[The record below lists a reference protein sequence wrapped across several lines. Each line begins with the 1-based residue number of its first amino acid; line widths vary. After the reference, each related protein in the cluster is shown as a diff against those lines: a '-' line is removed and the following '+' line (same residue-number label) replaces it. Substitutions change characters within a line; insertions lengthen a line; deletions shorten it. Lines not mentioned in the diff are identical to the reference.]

1 MCKSAEEVNEKQEK
15 CKKKILIMSHFMHP
29 GGVERS
35 LLGLLHGIDHSRYE
49 VSLFLFRHEGELLLQ
64 IPKEVT
70 LLPEIE
76 AYAQLARPVIEVL
89 CQGHFLLAVAR
100 VRGKLVARRYQ
111 KIHGGDCSQV
121 ELYESHRYTRRWM
134 PPITPETEYNLAIS
148 FLTPHYFVAQKVR
161 AKQKAAWVHTDYS
174 AVQVEDAEEVM
185 WDAYDRIAA
194 VSPECEKAFVQRFP
208 RLQKKT
214 ECVENLLPVE
224 LIYRQA
230 ADTSNNDAEI
240 LKKSPLV
247 SISNPYKK
255 FWIQNS
261 SENQAEQSE
270 DYLTEKQSGKTWT
283 LLSIGRFCRAKN
295 FDSIPELCRRIQ
307 EQGVRIIWYLIGYGS
322 DETLIRQKIRE
333 QHVEKSVILLGKKAN
348 PYPYLAA
355 CDWYVQ
361 PSRYEGK
368 SVAVREAQALH
379 KPVIITAYPTA
390 ESQFVNGYDGVI
402 VPLETKACSQA
413 MAEILQDDYLRETL
427 IANTRKQSYAG
438 IEELQKIYHWM
449 DMDR

>member
-1 MCKSAEEVNEKQEK
+1 MEKQEK
-15 CKKKILIMSHFMHP
+15 CKKKILIVSHFMHP

-35 LLGLLHGIDHSRYE
+35 LLGLLYGMDHSRYD
-49 VSLFLFRHEGELLLQ
+49 VSLFLFRHEGELLSQ

-70 LLPEIE
+70 LLPELK
-76 AYAQLARPVIEVL
+76 AYAQLARPVTEVL

-111 KIHGGDCSQV
+111 KKHGGDCSQV
-121 ELYESHRYTRRWM
+121 ELHESHRYTRKWM
-134 PPITPETEYNLAIS
+134 PLITSETEYDLAIS
-148 FLTPHYFVAQKVR
+148 FLTPHYFVAEKVR
-161 AKQKAAWVHTDYS
+161 AKQKAAWVHTDYLT
-174 AVQVEDAEEVM
+174 VQVEDAEEAM
-185 WDAYDRIAA
+185 WDAYDRIVA
-194 VSPECEKAFVQRFP
+194 VSPECEKAFVKRFP
-208 RLQKKT
+208 RLQEKT

-230 ADTSNNDAEI
+230 ADTSEYMDF
-240 LKKSPLV
+240 LDQSR
-247 SISNPYKK
+247 
-255 FWIQNS
+255 
-261 SENQAEQSE
+261 SE
-270 DYLTEKQSGKTWT
+270 QSGKTWV
-283 LLSIGRFCRAKN
+283 LLSIGRFCKAKN

-307 EQGVRIIWYLIGYGS
+307 EQGVQIIWYLIGYGS

-379 KPVIITAYPTA
+379 KPVIITEYPTA
-390 ESQFVNGYDGVI
+390 ESQLVNGYDGVI

-413 MAEILQDDYLRETL
+413 MAEILQDDRLREML
-427 IANTRKQSYAG
+427 IANTRRQSYAG
-438 IEELQKIYHWM
+438 IEELKKIYHWM
-449 DMDR
+449 DIDR